1 MKKLLALFLAIVLA
15 LSCCACATTDNDN
28 ATSTPT
34 SAQSD
39 TTTNSDNDV
48 SSVESD
54 VEDELVD
61 ADNNTSSEKNE
72 DTDDESGS
80 STNSKPTSS
89 NTSSKNESNNTS
101 STNRPSGSKD
111 PDKTTSSTDDEKE
124 TVSSAGSSTCSHTY
138 KAATCTKPKTCTKC
152 GKTSGS
158 KLGHN
163 FKPATCTRPNECKVC
178 GVLSGKALGHKYVLG
193 ECTTCNDYSKSYCP
207 KLYFTGDM
215 SQITD
220 PKQTSKKIECDI
232 DVQYRSRE
240 QIVNC
245 TAKIKIQGSSS
256 TKWRKKNYTIN
267 FYQDSNYSKKQ
278 KIDVGWGAQSKYCLK
293 ANWIDKTHSRNLVT
307 AKLAGMIQDKYGLL
321 TVAPNNG
328 AVDGFPVEIYI
339 NGEFHGLYTMNIPK
353 DEWQF
358 GMDKDNPNHI
368 VIGGGGWED
377 PVKFK
382 AIPTKFSESGFEV
395 EAGPENDETLKK
407 LQRLVDFVL
416 NSSDTDFKKN
426 FSQYLNLDSTLNYY
440 IMMNYAWT
448 PDNTGKNMLL
458 ATYDGKVWY
467 PSLYDLDTTWGTHW
481 EGNKEYNYSTGFVNG
496 SDSMLWSRFEKH
508 FKKEIAARYFELRED
523 ILDPNNVMNMFNQFY
538 STIPKEV
545 LDRETAKW
553 TLPNDPIPGYDFTQ
567 IQRYLNT
574 VIPRLDARFASW
586 K

>member
-1 MKKLLALFLAIVLA
+1 M
-15 LSCCACATTDNDN
+15 
-28 ATSTPT
+28 
-34 SAQSD
+34 
-39 TTTNSDNDV
+39 
-48 SSVESD
+48 
-54 VEDELVD
+54 
-61 ADNNTSSEKNE
+61 
-72 DTDDESGS
+72 
-80 STNSKPTSS
+80 SK
-89 NTSSKNESNNTS
+89 
-101 STNRPSGSKD
+101 
-111 PDKTTSSTDDEKE
+111 
-124 TVSSAGSSTCSHTY
+124 
-138 KAATCTKPKTCTKC
+138 
-152 GKTSGS
+152 
-158 KLGHN
+158 
-163 FKPATCTRPNECKVC
+163 
-178 GVLSGKALGHKYVLG
+178 
-193 ECTTCNDYSKSYCP
+193 
-207 KLYFTGDM
+207 
-215 SQITD
+215 ITD

-267 FYQDSNYSKKQ
+267 FYQDGNYAKKQ

-293 ANWIDKTHSRNLVT
+293 ANWIDKTHSRNVVT
-307 AKLAGMIQDKYGLL
+307 AKLAGMIQNKYGLL
-321 TVAPNNG
+321 TSAPNNG
-328 AVDGFPVEIYI
+328 AIDGFPVEIYI

-382 AIPTKFSESGFEV
+382 AIPTEFSTNGFEV
-395 EAGPENDETLKK
+395 EAGPENEETLQK

-416 NSSDTDFKKN
+416 NSSDDDFKNN
-426 FSQYLNLDSTLNYY
+426 FTQYLNLDSTLNYY

-458 ATYDGKVWY
+458 ATYDGNVWY

-481 EGNKEYNYSTGFVNG
+481 EGNKEYNYSTGFING

-523 ILDPNNVMNMFNQFY
+523 VLDPNNVMNMFNDFY
-538 STIPKEV
+538 NTIPKEV

-553 TLPNDPIPGYDFTQ
+553 TLPDDPIPGYDFTQ

-574 VIPRLDARFASW
+574 VIPRLDERFASW

>member
-1 MKKLLALFLAIVLA
+1 MKKLLAILLAVMLVI
-15 LSCCACATTDNDN
+15 SCCSCTADNSDKQSSTNEPVTSTQTDANVDNDDAGN
-28 ATSTPT
+28 IIDDGNTNEDVASDEASSEENSSGDKPNN
-34 SAQSD
+34 SKPD
-39 TTTNSDNDV
+39 TTKPDKD
-48 SSVESD
+48 D
-54 VEDELVD
+54 
-61 ADNNTSSEKNE
+61 NTSSE
-72 DTDDESGS
+72 DTTTKPEKPSDKDEQEEE
-80 STNSKPTSS
+80 K
-89 NTSSKNESNNTS
+89 E
-101 STNRPSGSKD
+101 
-111 PDKTTSSTDDEKE
+111 DEKP
-124 TVSSAGSSTCSHTY
+124 VSSAGDATCSHTY
-138 KAATCTKPKTCTKC
+138 KNATCTKPKTCSKC
-152 GKTSGS
+152 GKTIGS
-158 KLGHN
+158 KLGHSY
-163 FKPATCTRPNECKVC
+163 KEATCTRPKTCTVC
-178 GVLSGKALGHKYVLG
+178 GTMSGNALGHNYVLG
-193 ECTTCNDYSKSYCP
+193 ECTMCKDYSKSYCP

-267 FYQDSNYSKKQ
+267 FYQDGNYSKKQ

-481 EGNKEYNYSTGFVNG
+481 EGSKEYNYSTGFVNG

-574 VIPRLDARFASW
+574 VIPRLDARFAGW